1 MSYYEIREM
10 DGCRE
15 SDLSETRVI
24 DEDELDRRLLEIIQ
38 VDYDLEKSKQILL
51 HGKVKEVPDPWEE
64 LMHELSD
71 ALGFLPGQQ
80 STVRL
85 EAALL
90 KLRVL
95 VERKED

>member
-1 MSYYEIREM
+1 M
-10 DGCRE
+10 DDPQV
-15 SDLSETRVI
+15 SDLRKSRII
-24 DEDELDRRLLEIIQ
+24 DEDELNRRLIKIIEVNYTLEQ
-38 VDYDLEKSKQILL
+38 SKQILL
-51 HGKVKEVPDPWEE
+51 HGKVKTDPDPWEE
-64 LMHELSD
+64 LVHELSD